1 MAIDDTLGKLVTNGL
16 PYEVLGEWGPLL
28 AVRCKGGY
36 LVAYNLSDSGYYS
49 EISVDFVSDDG
60 GVLQLATVGRDENE
74 DHLYEPEPDY
84 QPMHV
89 YAWNGL
95 EEDVQ
100 TMQYV
105 TVDNSSYYYYDIDR
119 ATQVAD

>member
-36 LVAYNLSDSGYYS
+36 LVAYNPSDPGYYS

-60 GVLQLATVGRDENE
+60 GVLQLATVGRDESSDE
-74 DHLYEPEPDY
+74 DAARRFMPDY

-89 YAWNGL
+89 YAWNGM

-100 TMQYV
+100 TVQYV
-105 TVDNSSYYYYDIDR
+105 TVDDSSYFYR
-119 ATQVAD
+119 